1 MTYIAQVYIP
11 KQGILTTRLYK
22 GSKSVTASRYGIH
35 TSDVFVKILCSNQPE
50 KLSWVPATAAKLHT
64 ELAGKHL
71 VAGGTE
77 NGKILNIG
85 RVSYQGEVIV
95 GKVCSYNVG
104 NALMFFPYH
113 NNEISVKSYEVLV
126 YENKDDSHGHP
137 LYVGLVY
144 IRGFELLP
152 ATIFPKQEIA
162 RTTAYAHVLNTNQ
175 HVKILCS
182 PHQEAFEWT
191 SIQSQDLHQYVHRN
205 LIPGGSEVGENL
217 YIGRV
222 YRNNEVI
229 VGKIF
234 KHERANRGIWF
245 PLGNGPANSLT
256 YEILS
261 YNCEKAGPRL
271 DVRIDLSDK
280 NGVTSTP
287 SPS

>member
-1 MTYIAQVYIP
+1 M
-11 KQGILTTRLYK
+11 
-22 GSKSVTASRYGIH
+22 S
-35 TSDVFVKILCSNQPE
+35 FVKVILLTAVINSVLVTGNKWDCADYYWRDYYGTIPDDA
-50 KLSWVPATAAKLHT
+50 VPA
-64 ELAGKHL
+64 GK
-71 VAGGTE
+71 
-77 NGKILNIG
+77 
-85 RVSYQGEVIV
+85 
-95 GKVCSYNVG
+95 
-104 NALMFFPYH
+104 
-113 NNEISVKSYEVLV
+113 
-126 YENKDDSHGHP
+126 DSHGHP

-191 SIQSQDLHQYVHRN
+191 SIQSQDLHQYVNRN

-245 PLGNGPANSLT
+245 PLGNGPSNSLT